1 MKYKIGF
8 IDEDK
13 DQVDTY
19 ERRLRKKDFEVIGYH
34 IEKGITLDNLLLQ
47 VYDSDIDLLMVDY
60 LLSDRGILDF
70 NGDEVVRQYQKIKP
84 GFPTIVFTNL
94 EGQAFPKVDNP
105 NIVYEKE
112 MTGKDKIDK
121 FSEILRKNIL
131 LYQEYIQERK
141 NTIAGLSEKAITE
154 RLDAKDRHLLSVAQ
168 FELQNLDKW
177 ATPEAPMQLLD
188 IDKIE
193 NLTETTKEA
202 EAFLEEL
209 IKNKRKNDPE
219 K

>member
-19 ERRLRKKDFEVIGYH
+19 ERRLRKKDFEVIGYQ
-34 IEKGITLDNLLLQ
+34 IERGITLDNLLQQ
-47 VYDSDIDLLMVDY
+47 VYASEIDLLMVDY

-84 GFPTIVFTNL
+84 GFPTIIFTNL
-94 EGQAFPKVDNP
+94 ETQAFPKVDNP

-112 MTGKDKIDK
+112 MTGKDHINK
-121 FSEILRKNIL
+121 FAEILRKNIL

-141 NTIAGLSEKAITE
+141 NTIAGFSEKAIKE
-154 RLDAKDRHLLSVAQ
+154 GLNAKDRHLISVAQ

-188 IDKIE
+188 IDKVE
-193 NLTETTKEA
+193 NLTEMTKEA
-202 EAFLEEL
+202 EALLEEL
-209 IKNKRKNDPE
+209 IKNKKKHEPE

>member
-13 DQVDTY
+13 DEVAAY
-19 ERRLRKKDFEVIGYH
+19 ERRLRNKDFEVIGYH
-34 IEKGITLDNLLLQ
+34 IEKGITLDNLLHQ
-47 VYDSDIDLLMVDY
+47 VYNSEIDLLMVDY

-84 GFPTIVFTNL
+84 GFPTIIFTHQ
-94 EGQAFPKVDNP
+94 ESQAFPKVDNP
-105 NIVYEKE
+105 NIIYEKE
-112 MTGKDKIDK
+112 RASSDHIKK
-121 FSEILRKNIL
+121 FAEILRKNIL
-131 LYQEYIQERK
+131 FYQEYIQGRK
-141 NTIAGLSEKAITE
+141 NIIAELSDKAAEKG
-154 RLDAKDRHLLSVAQ
+154 LDAKDRHLLSVTQ

-177 ATPEAPMQLLD
+177 AVPEVPMQLLEP
-188 IDKIE
+188 DKIE
-193 NLTETTKEA
+193 NLTKITKEA

-209 IKNKRKNDPE
+209 IKNQEKDDPE

>member
-1 MKYKIGF
+1 MKYRIGF

-13 DQVDTY
+13 DEVYTY
-19 ERRLRKKDFEVIGYH
+19 ERRLRKHDFEVIGYH
-34 IEKGITLDNLLLQ
+34 IEKGITLENLLRQ

-70 NGDEVVRQYQKIKP
+70 NGDEVARQYQKIKP
-84 GFPTIVFTNL
+84 GFPMIIFTHL
-94 EGQAFPKVDNP
+94 ESQAFPKVDNP

-112 MTGKDKIDK
+112 MTGRDQIDK

-131 LYQEYIQERK
+131 LYQNYIQERK
-141 NTIAGLSEKAITE
+141 DTIAKFSEKATKE
-154 RLDAKDRHLLSVAQ
+154 GLNAKDRHLLSVVQ

-188 IDKIE
+188 IDKIQ

-209 IKNKRKNDPE
+209 IKNRKKNDPE

>member
-8 IDEDK
+8 IDEDA

-19 ERRLRKKDFEVIGYH
+19 ERRLRKKDFEVIGYK
-34 IEKGITLDNLLLQ
+34 IEKGVTLDNLLSQ
-47 VYDSDIDLLMVDY
+47 VYNSNIDLLMVDF

-70 NGDEVVRQYQKIKP
+70 NGDEVVREYQKIKP

-112 MTGKDKIDK
+112 MTLKENIDR
-121 FSEILRKNIL
+121 FTEILRKNIL
-131 LYQEYIQERK
+131 VYQRYIQERK
-141 NTIAGLSEKAITE
+141 DLIAVLSEKAATKG
-154 RLDAKDRHLLSVAQ
+154 LDAKDKHSLSVAQ
-168 FELQNLDKW
+168 FELQNLDKR
-177 ATPEAPMQLLD
+177 AAPEAPMQLLN

-193 NLTETTKEA
+193 TLTETTKEA

-209 IKNKRKNDPE
+209 IKNQKKNDP
-219 K
+219 KR